1 MRAFG
6 WIWKTTKWK
15 LDSSR
20 ALIRHMLQF
29 QHDEWFSLWT
39 WSGRSLKR
47 FWNLFTGIQ
56 YRNKWGN
63 FLIDCGEFQAK
74 STSYVYEMESSLRA
88 LHVSW
93 HFVDIQIIW
102 RQNGKLNSKPTWNV
116 LRKLVLTHPWH
127 SSQSKPIFVTW
138 KKHFRRK
145 NNNSFPFPFGVL
157 NVLIWEENLLLFVM
171 KTCLQN
177 FVLTKKKCDER
188 WRAM

>member
-1 MRAFG
+1 MGEYGKLQNENWTAAELSFATCCNSNTMNDLVSEPEVG
-6 WIWKTTKWK
+6 EVWKDFETYLLEFSIETNGETFWSTVENFRRNRHHMFTKWK
-15 LDSSR
+15 
-20 ALIRHMLQF
+20 
-29 QHDEWFSLWT
+29 
-39 WSGRSLKR
+39 
-47 FWNLFTGIQ
+47 
-56 YRNKWGN
+56 
-63 FLIDCGEFQAK
+63 
-74 STSYVYEMESSLRA
+74 SSLRA

-102 RQNGKLNSKPTWNV
+102 RQNGKLNSKPAWNV

-171 KTCLQN
+171 KTRLQN